1 HRFLHLRHLLLSPH
15 SRPASTSSKFPFP
28 SARNA
33 TPHQIF
39 HLPKGA
45 SQEQIKARYYDL
57 VKLYHPDSAPARAL
71 SSDQRTL
78 RFQAITKAYEILR
91 GR

>member
-1 HRFLHLRHLLLSPH
+1 S
-15 SRPASTSSKFPFP
+15 STSSKFPFP
-28 SARNA
+28 SGRNA
-33 TPHQIF
+33 SPHQIF

-57 VKLYHPDSAPARAL
+57 VKLYHPDSALARTI
-71 SSDQRTL
+71 SSEQRNV
-78 RFQAITKAYEILR
+78 RFQAITTAYDILR